1 MANEINLTI
10 KITEKGNLKIVG
22 DKAERAAAGLD
33 QTSKS
38 ARTADRNLK
47 GAAQASANT
56 TKNFSK
62 MAQGISGGIVPAY
75 ATLAAQVFAVSAA
88 FNFLKDAGQLDLLKT
103 GQTAYASA
111 TGISL
116 RSLTKDI
123 QAATD
128 AQLGFRDA
136 AQAAAIGTAAGLD
149 PTQIT
154 NISKAAKDASTVL
167 GRDLT
172 DSFNRLVRGITKAEP
187 ELLDEL
193 GIILRLETATQN
205 YADALG
211 RNRESLTA
219 FERSQAVAN
228 EVLTQAEEKYGK
240 VLAVTGGG
248 TNEFAQL
255 STAFEDIV
263 NNLRSFAVDFLT
275 PIATTLQKMPEL
287 IILAFAPFAA
297 QVLQTALPG
306 LEKVGSALDGMAT
319 KAEGAS
325 EKAQKSLKKALGSD
339 EQVKQSAVLQQAL
352 KREVQEN
359 AKTRL
364 KDVQANKNSLLQKLK
379 DGKQLSNAQIA
390 QVRKNL
396 QNEARGYKIKDATIK
411 GSLHRTLNEMERANK
426 LATKKIEGQFRIM
439 AVNVQGSFAAIK
451 TAGAGLFSSLV
462 RGAQMAG
469 AGISLALSAISW
481 ISLIVS
487 LGALAVSFFR
497 SGKEAE
503 DAAPKYDYLESKVKT
518 LTAETDEFIQVQNI
532 LNDTFDLG
540 NKAVEAYGKRLSNV
554 SDVALKE
561 GLNIDELNQIS
572 NTLKGIREDATAE
585 VAKLKKVVPQGGDD
599 FNFMN
604 AFAMGLAGTGGG
616 NLATGAAVIQQQ
628 AKVQIEYADAVKNS
642 TMTLEEYL
650 TTKDGELT
658 ATEKSLTLLMDDK
671 KALEGITN
679 ARFKTSSVV
688 QQYGATL
695 EKVNKGEEVNIDT
708 LIRQRTAVQA
718 LAHSISELTRLQAEN
733 SRAIAA
739 AEARVLPLNEYD
751 TLLVNMNHEL
761 GLLREIAAQYEAGG
775 GDPLTEADEKRL
787 AFLEKRKSLIESLAN
802 LENKVAVNNLAV
814 DTALIKAS
822 RGKTKLIRD
831 SLKLEADI
839 VKSKIKE
846 FELTEKIRQA
856 NQLIGEDAEALA
868 VAKQAQIDGTLS
880 VEQQLLLDQN
890 AARLRSIELAAM
902 ELGLTKE
909 QTAELMLQKDA
920 VFQIQQAAAQAFE
933 TSFQGNLASLIKG
946 DESSLSDAMVS
957 IAQATLGAVADTL
970 AQQATEGLSTA
981 LFGEKEDTP
990 EERIKN
996 NMLEAAEAH
1005 GQIIRAAVTGEN
1017 VSPLDAIT
1025 GKTSGGTDGG
1035 GEKKGLFS
1043 KLFGKGSSETTST
1056 MGMGEKMGETVT
1068 KTKVG
1073 GSVNNFL
1080 GAFSD
1085 IFDKN
1090 AEGGFMEKLGIA
1102 FEAGGNI
1109 FSDLFGSL
1117 GDLFGGLF
1125 GGSGGAGGIMSFFG
1139 FANGGIAKGGFR
1151 SAAYASGGIARKPTV
1166 GLIGEGRFDEAVVPL
1181 PDGKSIPV
1189 SMPGG
1194 GMQQNNVT
1202 VNVAVDSEGNGST
1215 EVESGQQ
1222 GADLGRMVAAAVQ
1235 RELINQKR
1243 AGGILNPMGV
1253 A

>member
-88 FNFLKDAGQLDLLKT
+88 FNFLKDAGQLELLKT

-240 VLAVTGGG
+240 VLAVTGGSS
-248 TNEFAQL
+248 NEFAQL

-263 NNLRSFAVDFLT
+263 NDLRSVAVDFLT
-275 PIATTLQKMPEL
+275 PIATTLQKIPEL
-287 IILAFAPFAA
+287 IVLAFAPFAA
-297 QVLQTALPG
+297 QVIKTALPS
-306 LEKVGSALDGMAT
+306 LEKVGGALDKMAV

-325 EKAQKSLKKALGSD
+325 EKAQKSLKKALSND
-339 EQVKQSAVLQQAL
+339 EQVKQSAALQQTL
-352 KREVQEN
+352 RREVQEN

-396 QNEARGYKIKDATIK
+396 QNEARGYKIKDATIR
-411 GSLHRTLNEMERANK
+411 GSLHKTLNEMERANK
-426 LATKKIEGQFRIM
+426 LTTKKMEGHFKAM
-439 AVNVQGSFAAIK
+439 AISVQGSFATIK
-451 TAGAGLFSSLV
+451 TASAGLFASLV

-469 AGISLALSAISW
+469 AGISMALSAVSYIG
-481 ISLIVS
+481 LIVS
-487 LGALAVSFFR
+487 LGALALAFFR

-503 DAAPKYDYLESKVKT
+503 DAGPKYDYLRSKVET
-518 LTAETDEFIQVQNI
+518 LTTETDEFIQVQNI
-532 LNDTFDLG
+532 LNDTFEDG

-554 SDVALKE
+554 STQKLGE
-561 GLNIDELNQIS
+561 
-572 NTLKGIREDATAE
+572 TLKGSEELVRIQKEITGVIEQAQKDLPRAE
-585 VAKLKKVVPQGGDD
+585 LMASPEMAQI
-599 FNFMN
+599 NQT
-604 AFAMGLAGTGGG
+604 FAMAVPDPAAGIAAMQRENEAHVELAETRKKSTFS
-616 NLATGAAVIQQQ
+616 LQDYLD
-628 AKVQIEYADAVKNS
+628 AKKE
-642 TMTLEEYL
+642 
-650 TTKDGELT
+650 ELT
-658 ATEKSLTLLMDDK
+658 DTENALKLLLDDK

-679 ARFKTSSVV
+679 ARFQASSVV
-688 QQYGATL
+688 QAYNASLDAL
-695 EKVNKGEEVNIDT
+695 EKGQKVDID
-708 LIRQRTAVQA
+708 LMLQQRTNVEA
-718 LAHSISELTRLQAEN
+718 LAHSISELTRIQGEN

-739 AEARVLPLNEYD
+739 AESRVLPLGEYD
-751 TLLVNMNHEL
+751 VLLMNMNQEL
-761 GLLREIAAQYEAGG
+761 GLLKEIAAQYKIDATGRA
-775 GDPLTEADEKRL
+775 LTDQEKERI

-802 LENKVAVNNLAV
+802 LEQKVAVNNLAV
-814 DTALIKAS
+814 DTALIKSS
-822 RGKTKLIRD
+822 RGKTKLLRD

-839 VKSKIKE
+839 VKSQVKE

-920 VFQIQQAAAQAFE
+920 MFQIQQAALQAFE

-946 DESSLSDAMVS
+946 EESSLSDAMVA
-957 IAQATLGAVADTL
+957 IAQSTLGAVADTL
-970 AQQATEGLSTA
+970 AQQATEGLMEGI
-981 LFGEKEDTP
+981 FGIKEDTP
-990 EERIKN
+990 EERIKAG
-996 NMLEAAEAH
+996 MLEAAERH
-1005 GQIIRAAVTGEN
+1005 GQIVRAAVEGEN
-1017 VSPLDAIT
+1017 VSPLDKIT
-1025 GKTSGGTDGG
+1025 GKDSGGTDGG
-1035 GEKKGLFS
+1035 GEKKGIME
-1043 KLFGKGSSETTST
+1043 KLFGTST
-1056 MGMGEKMGETVT
+1056 AATTGSGPGPQIGGNTT
-1068 KTKVG
+1068 AKVG
-1073 GSVNNFL
+1073 GSIPTFL
-1080 GAFSD
+1080 QDFSD
-1085 IFDKN
+1085 IFKTNTDD
-1090 AEGGFMEKLGIA
+1090 GFMKKLGTA
-1102 FEAGGNI
+1102 FESGGQI
-1109 FSDLFGSL
+1109 FSDIFGSL
-1117 GDLFGGLF
+1117 GDLFGNIF
-1125 GGSGGAGGIMSFFG
+1125 GAGGGGGFMSFFG
-1139 FANGGIAKGGFR
+1139 LANGGIVKGGFR
-1151 SAAYASGGIARKPTV
+1151 SAAYANGGIARRPTI
-1166 GLIGEGRFDEAVVPL
+1166 GLIGEGRYDEAVVPL

>member
-10 KITEKGNLKIVG
+10 KVTEKGNLKIVG

-33 QTSKS
+33 KTAKS

-47 GAAQASANT
+47 GAAQTSANGA
-56 TKNFSK
+56 KNFSK

-88 FNFLKDAGQLDLLKT
+88 FNFLKDAGQLELLKT

-248 TNEFAQL
+248 TNQFAQL

-306 LEKVGSALDGMAT
+306 LEKVGGALDNMAT

-364 KDVQANKNSLLQKLK
+364 KDVQANKGSLLQKVK

-396 QNEARGYKIKDATIK
+396 QREARGYKIKDATIK

-426 LATKKIEGQFRIM
+426 LATKKIEGHFRVM
-439 AVNVQGSFAAIK
+439 AVSIQGTFATIK
-451 TAGAGLFSSLV
+451 TSAAGMFAGLV

-469 AGISLALSAISW
+469 TAISFALSAVSW

-487 LGALAVSFFR
+487 LGALALSFFR
-497 SGKEAE
+497 AGKEAE
-503 DAAPKYDYLESKVKT
+503 DSGPKYNYLTSKVET

-532 LNDTFDLG
+532 LNDTFESG
-540 NKAVEAYGKRLSNV
+540 NKALESYGKRLSNV
-554 SDVALKE
+554 STVKLGE
-561 GLNIDELNQIS
+561 
-572 NTLKGIREDATAE
+572 TLKGSEELVRIQKEITGVIEQAQKDLPRAE
-585 VAKLKKVVPQGGDD
+585 IMASPEMAQI
-599 FNFMN
+599 NQT
-604 AFAMGLAGTGGG
+604 FAMASGADPTAAIAAMQRENQAHVELAETREKSTFS
-616 NLATGAAVIQQQ
+616 LQDYLD
-628 AKVQIEYADAVKNS
+628 AK
-642 TMTLEEYL
+642 EE
-650 TTKDGELT
+650 ELT
-658 ATEKSLTLLMDDK
+658 DTENALKILLDDK
-671 KALEGITN
+671 KALEGMTN
-679 ARFKTSSVV
+679 ARFQASTVV
-688 QQYGATL
+688 QAYNASLTAL
-695 EKVNKGEEVNIDT
+695 EKGQKVDIE
-708 LIRQRTAVQA
+708 LLLQQRTNVEA
-718 LAHSISELTRLQAEN
+718 LAHSISELTRIQAEN
-733 SRAIAA
+733 SRAMAS
-739 AEARVLPLNEYD
+739 AESKVLPLGEYD
-751 TLLVNMNHEL
+751 VLLMNMNQEL
-761 GLLREIAAQYEAGG
+761 GLLKEIAAQYESGASGQA
-775 GDPLTEADEKRL
+775 LTKEEEKRV

-802 LENKVAVNNLAV
+802 LEQKVAVNNLAV
-814 DTALIKAS
+814 DTALIKSS
-822 RGKTKLIRD
+822 RGKTKLLRD

-839 VKSKIKE
+839 VKSQVKE
-846 FELTEKIRQA
+846 FELREKIRQA
-856 NQLIGEDAEALA
+856 NQLIGEDAAALA
-868 VAKQAQIDGTLS
+868 VAEQARVDGTVS

-890 AARLRSIELAAM
+890 AARLRSIELAGM
-902 ELGLTKE
+902 QLGLTKE

-946 DESSLSDAMVS
+946 EESSISDAMVA
-957 IAQATLGAVADTL
+957 IAQSTLGAVADTL
-970 AQQATEGLSTA
+970 AQQATEGLMEG
-981 LFGEKEDTP
+981 LFGVKEDTP
-990 EERIKN
+990 EERIKMG
-996 NMLEAAEAH
+996 MLEAAEAH

-1025 GKTSGGTDGG
+1025 GKDSGGTDGG
-1035 GEKKGLFS
+1035 GEKKGIME
-1043 KLFGKGSSETTST
+1043 KLFGTPKAATIGSGPGPQLGGNTTA
-1056 MGMGEKMGETVT
+1056 
-1068 KTKVG
+1068 KVG
-1073 GSVNNFL
+1073 GSIPIFL
-1080 GAFSD
+1080 DKFSA
-1085 IFDKN
+1085 IFDNN
-1090 AEGGFMEKLGIA
+1090 AKGGFVEKLGAA
-1102 FEAGGNI
+1102 FSAGGDI

-1117 GDLFGGLF
+1117 GDIFGQLFGGA
-1125 GGSGGAGGIMSFFG
+1125 GGAGGIMSFFG

-1166 GLIGEGRFDEAVVPL
+1166 GLIGEGKFDEAVVPL

-1202 VNVAVDSEGNGST
+1202 VNVAVDSDGNGST

-1222 GADLGRMVAAAVQ
+1222 GADLGRMIAAAVQ
-1235 RELINQKR
+1235 SELINQKR

-1253 A
+1253 S